1 MLIMAS
7 VAEIINHEFLLQ
19 VYTSCFWL
27 DSWILWVEN
36 KSNWYNC
43 CIPVGNN
50 ELVLFVESCVVETN
64 ALMAF
69 LLS

>member
-1 MLIMAS
+1 MLIMAF
-7 VAEIINHEFLLQ
+7 VAEILKHESLLQ
-19 VYTSCFWL
+19 VYKSCFWL
-27 DSWILWVEN
+27 DSLILCEEN
-36 KSNWYNC
+36 KSNWHNY

-50 ELVLFVESCVVETN
+50 ELALFVESCVVETN